1 MNELFEC
8 VSYKIQYLDEKKEFG
23 YLSVG
28 VWWLIFGIIVI
39 FLLILVLICVI
50 QLFNLLV
57 QFIFLMLL
65 WGVVLIVWW
74 MLGCFLVLMLIVLL
88 LIVFCCYIWW
98 CYIFMLNWDDLV
110 SLVCGF
116 ILFFV
121 EMYVWIV
128 LVFGYFQVVW
138 LLNCQLVLLLKDMLL
153 WLLVDI
159 FVLIYNEDFN
169 VVKNIIYVLLG
180 IDWLKDKLNIWIF
193 DDGGREEF
201 CQFV

>member
-1 MNELFEC
+1 
-8 VSYKIQYLDEKKEFG
+8 
-23 YLSVG
+23 
-28 VWWLIFGIIVI
+28 
-39 FLLILVLICVI
+39 
-50 QLFNLLV
+50 
-57 QFIFLMLL
+57 
-65 WGVVLIVWW
+65 
-74 MLGCFLVLMLIVLL
+74 
-88 LIVFCCYIWW
+88 
-98 CYIFMLNWDDLV
+98 MLNWDDLV